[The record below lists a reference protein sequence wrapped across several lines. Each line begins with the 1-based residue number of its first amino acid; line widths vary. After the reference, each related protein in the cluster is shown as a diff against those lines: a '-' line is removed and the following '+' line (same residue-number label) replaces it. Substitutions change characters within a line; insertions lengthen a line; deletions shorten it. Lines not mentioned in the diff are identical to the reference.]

1 MSDFNYSKNYGNYS
15 TVDVVAAQNTL
26 LRKVYLW
33 MTAAL
38 AITGALLCLVG
49 GDHLAPRDAEDSAPE
64 YTFDQFF
71 PLHKED

>member
-38 AITGALLCLVG
+38 AITGFTAFTVASNPALLQMIANWCSWCGSRPPFSVC
-49 GDHLAPRDAEDSAPE
+49 PS
-64 YTFDQFF
+64 
-71 PLHKED
+71 